1 MVTTIMK
8 NNQKILILGATGFIG
23 SNLVNKFKNV
33 KKYKIYA
40 VFNRK
45 KPHIRHKN
53 IKWIKA
59 DLTKLKTLIKITK
72 NIDIVI
78 QSAATTTGSQDVINR
93 PYIHITDNV
102 IMNAYLFKALHIN
115 SVKHLIFLSCTTMY
129 KSSKRKQKE
138 INFFNPKDFIP
149 QYFASA
155 STKTFNEQMCKFYSS
170 LNKTKFTI
178 IRHSNI
184 YGPFD
189 KFDLNKSHFIGATIT
204 KVMKARDKIEVW
216 GKGLEGRD
224 FLYVDDLISFI
235 SKAVAM
241 QNDKFQIYNCG
252 SGRLYKINDIVKKII
267 KYSKKNIKI
276 TYNETKPSIPINIVI
291 NSKKG
296 QKHFDWKPKVSIEDG
311 IKKTISWFNKNL

>member
-102 IMNAYLFKALHIN
+102 IMNAYRLPSGTVCIQPDHIRIRFSDDKVTTCFLSTTLSQYLNMVKLRINKYPQEWDNVKRVTNQYEYIHTQIPNGKQAISKIKPLSRAFFKLIEICNSQDLFKDYVIEN
-115 SVKHLIFLSCTTMY
+115 
-129 KSSKRKQKE
+129 
-138 INFFNPKDFIP
+138 
-149 QYFASA
+149 
-155 STKTFNEQMCKFYSS
+155 YSYQ
-170 LNKTKFTI
+170 FHY
-178 IRHSNI
+178 R
-184 YGPFD
+184 
-189 KFDLNKSHFIGATIT
+189 
-204 KVMKARDKIEVW
+204 
-216 GKGLEGRD
+216 
-224 FLYVDDLISFI
+224 
-235 SKAVAM
+235 
-241 QNDKFQIYNCG
+241 
-252 SGRLYKINDIVKKII
+252 
-267 KYSKKNIKI
+267 
-276 TYNETKPSIPINIVI
+276 
-291 NSKKG
+291 
-296 QKHFDWKPKVSIEDG
+296 
-311 IKKTISWFNKNL
+311 